1 MVFPGTVLRHP
12 ATHTRRGRPDA
23 YRTPALDFLEPPD
36 AFLAMFDDV
45 HRAESS
51 EWTVPDQRAPGT
63 QIVVL
68 QPPAA

>member
-1 MVFPGTVLRHP
+1 LIASQCTAG
-12 ATHTRRGRPDA
+12 A
-23 YRTPALDFLEPPD
+23 YRTPDFLEPPD